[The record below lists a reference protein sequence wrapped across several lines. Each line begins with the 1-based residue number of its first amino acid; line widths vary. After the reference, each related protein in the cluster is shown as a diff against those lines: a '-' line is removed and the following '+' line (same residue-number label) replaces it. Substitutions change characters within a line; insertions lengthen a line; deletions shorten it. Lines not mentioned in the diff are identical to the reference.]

1 MKCRDCDMYDK
12 NRQLNSV
19 ALILFCASLML
30 LFLFFALAVENK
42 NLNERLEDRPVVE
55 IAKLPDF
62 YDQSEAIAAWEAANA
77 QGMSATE
84 FQQ

>member
-1 MKCRDCDMYDK
+1 MKCRDCDLYDK
-12 NRQLNSV
+12 NHQLNSV
-19 ALILFCASLML
+19 AVILLCATLML
-30 LFLFFALAVENK
+30 LFLTIAVLMENK

-55 IAKLPDF
+55 IAELPDF

-84 FQQ
+84 FQR